1 MARIIT
7 PEQIKH
13 GDKIRLVQEFTVGKS
28 NGDFKDSPLDSD
40 GEVWSRESNDYVYVQ
55 DDSFTIELVERPNPE
70 IPEGMGHIIKVYD
83 DLGKEGL
90 WLTQEGGY
98 ITSARNVRVTR
109 DYFLEDFIKSVG
121 YSFEVIA

>member
-28 NGDFKDSPLDSD
+28 SGEVKGSPLDGD

-55 DDSFTIELVERPNPE
+55 DDSFTIELVERPLP
-70 IPEGMGHIIKVYD
+70 PLPDVWGSVVKVTHSPSGVSANWLLHNGGQWVSASGTRKTSE
-83 DLGKEGL
+83 DLL
-90 WLTQEGGY
+90 RWMQDYGY
-98 ITSARNVRVTR
+98 T
-109 DYFLEDFIKSVG
+109 
-121 YSFEVIA
+121 FEVLG